1 MNDFVNVESDTYW
14 LQGWKHL
21 IKTVPASVEQL
32 AHPAPRGAGVYGKE
46 DDPFSRK
53 NGAN

>member
-1 MNDFVNVESDTYW
+1 MNDFANVESDTYW

-32 AHPAPRGAGVYGKE
+32 AHPEALAYMEKKMIR
-46 DDPFSRK
+46 F
-53 NGAN
+53 AN